1 MERKLPSLT
10 PETAPFWQGGSKGVL
25 NICHCTRCKRLF
37 HPPAPICPRCLSAEV
52 GPRPVSGRGHVFSF
66 TVNQQMWAPD
76 LAVPYVVAIVE
87 LVEQPGLR
95 FVSNVVGSPVD
106 EIHVGMPVRV
116 TFEQIEDVWLPLFE
130 RDDNRSHA

>member
-1 MERKLPSLT
+1 MQRKLPSLT
-10 PETAPFWQGGSKGVL
+10 AETAPFWQGGSKGVL
-25 NICHCTRCKRLF
+25 NICHCEQCDRFF
-37 HPPAPICPRCLSAEV
+37 HPPAPLCPRCLSAEV

-66 TVNQQMWAPD
+66 TVNRQMWTPC

-87 LVEQPGLR
+87 LVEQRGLR
-95 FVSNVVGSPVD
+95 FVSNIVGSPVD

-116 TFEQIEDVWLPLFE
+116 TFEQVEDVWLPLFE